1 MADHADEASET
12 DDEQEKKWEAQN
24 DCRSLIEAQEI
35 KNDPDRLKAAMK
47 EAKTKMAA
55 LKEVQ
60 SDD

>member
-1 MADHADEASET
+1 MADHADEALET

-60 SDD
+60 ND